1 MNRSTLR
8 WGIAILTII
17 TAAIHLFL
25 GITGLGDGQDTTLDV
40 LFILNG
46 LGYLALLAALLGW
59 LPVLGTRPGLT
70 HILYIGFTALTF
82 ILFFVMNPID
92 HLDAVSIPAKAAEA
106 LLIIALVL
114 HWNASRAAA
123 PQARTS

>member
-17 TAAIHLFL
+17 TAAVHLFL
-25 GITGLGDGQDTTLDV
+25 GIAGLGDGAETLDI

-46 LGYLALLAALLGW
+46 LGYLGLLAALLGW
-59 LPVLGTRPGLT
+59 LPVLGPRPGLT
-70 HILYIGFTALTF
+70 HVLFIGFTALTF
-82 ILFFVMNPID
+82 ILYFVMNGFSDLGGAAI
-92 HLDAVSIPAKAAEA
+92 VAKAAEA

-114 HWNASRAAA
+114 HWSASRASSTPRVRA
-123 PQARTS
+123 S